1 MRAVNTSDVPLLFER
16 CIEISDLWAV
26 VGCHSAQPMCRG
38 SVWASSTAGQDRSSP
53 MCCSRLHVSLV
64 DTTHGAVLLNSDW
77 VMVGAFKGK
86 IFGSQHII
94 YVRLFPVARA
104 ASEVCLLFDAEK
116 HR

>member
-1 MRAVNTSDVPLLFER
+1 
-16 CIEISDLWAV
+16 
-26 VGCHSAQPMCRG
+26 
-38 SVWASSTAGQDRSSP
+38 

-94 YVRLFPVARA
+94 YVRLFPMARA
-104 ASEVCLLFDAEK
+104 APEMCLLFNAEK
-116 HR
+116 HRKKRVLVDAFVPGRQRGSCRQYSLPRRTCGLDVVPAQQPANAPRRACE